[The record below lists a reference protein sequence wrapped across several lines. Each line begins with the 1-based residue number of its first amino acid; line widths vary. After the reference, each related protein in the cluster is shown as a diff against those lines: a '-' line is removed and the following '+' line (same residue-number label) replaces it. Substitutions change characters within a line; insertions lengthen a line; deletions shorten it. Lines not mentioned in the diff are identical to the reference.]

1 MAMSTMWIRNNMIFS
16 SNQSDR
22 QLTEAELKVKRS
34 LQKLSI
40 PDWYL
45 NKRSNPPKILSNIVP
60 VEFRQSSW
68 KKLGSRDSTIN
79 STSTNLSDSFS
90 WTEGCKNI
98 EPPNKPEMNTPPR
111 QQKSPEAKHRKSPTS
126 KSPTARKEQQSF
138 GTTIPEVRLL
148 SNSKTFPKMSPSRK
162 LENINIVLHPG
173 PPINISSHLEKAK
186 GTEKPRFR
194 GSASKKQPTDVA
206 SKNSNNDCSFR
217 NSDSTKRDETS
228 RKSPTNESKNSPR
241 SSKIAD
247 EDLITPKPR
256 ACFRTRAT
264 STPRFTP
271 ANLFSSTIIEES
283 PREKKSPSRSILEKS
298 SIFESNSSPSKAKK
312 RLENAR
318 RPKKLSESLLQKTS
332 MFEDLSRTGLSSDL
346 EMSRFGGS
354 HPIFEKNVSSIGS
367 IRSENNG
374 PALLTTRSSMV
385 RELVKKLETARTP
398 EKTPVP
404 TWKGRRSLP
413 EKMPDRFKT
422 PVPALRRTSL
432 GGRTANSDLESPFS
446 KFLVSKRKSVDLE
459 KVVKNKLAEE
469 HPRDKSDVRR
479 IIEIL
484 MEKLSKPSAPLHCED
499 AERNHNFV
507 RKVVNALEKGDPS
520 ILEEMTMGERSRED
534 SGSCSESVSLK
545 DTDSSSDYDLRSSS
559 FRSDKTFNHEFRT
572 SRKFSEAEEIPLE
585 EESVY
590 WIPVTRCKLPRTS
603 SLLSLTSR
611 LSSNGY
617 SPCISPIKS
626 DSESG
631 SLPWCSTFKRA
642 NALSRKLFKIDET
655 VVIDSGYS
663 DRSDQSPVRC
673 STADSTWSECTQ
685 IDSSTEIESIRS
697 KKSFRRRSILDNTYR
712 VRC

>member
-1 MAMSTMWIRNNMIFS
+1 MAMSTMWIRNNMIFC

-60 VEFRQSSW
+60 MEFRQSSW

-90 WTEGCKNI
+90 WIETSKNTKPAN
-98 EPPNKPEMNTPPR
+98 EPEINTPPR

-126 KSPTARKEQQSF
+126 KSPTTKKEQQSF
-138 GTTIPEVRLL
+138 DTTIPEVRLL

-186 GTEKPRFR
+186 SSEQSKFR
-194 GSASKKQPTDVA
+194 GSAPKKQPTDVA
-206 SKNSNNDCSFR
+206 RKNSNNNYSSR
-217 NSDSTKRDETS
+217 NNDSTKRDETS
-228 RKSPTNESKNSPR
+228 RKSPTNKSRNSPQP
-241 SSKIAD
+241 SKITD
-247 EDLITPKPR
+247 EHLITPKPR

-283 PREKKSPSRSILEKS
+283 PREKKAPSRSILEKS
-298 SIFESNSSPSKAKK
+298 SIFEGNSSSSKAEK

-318 RPKKLSESLLQKTS
+318 RPKRLSESLLQKTS

-346 EMSRFGGS
+346 ETSRFGGS
-354 HPIFEKNVSSIGS
+354 HPIFERNVSSI
-367 IRSENNG
+367 RSEKND
-374 PALLTTRSSMV
+374 PALSTTRSSMV
-385 RELVKKLETARTP
+385 RELVRKLETARTP
-398 EKTPVP
+398 EKTPQP
-404 TWKGRRSLP
+404 TSKGRRSLP
-413 EKMPDRFKT
+413 EKTPDRFKT
-422 PVPALRRTSL
+422 PVSALRRTSL
-432 GGRTANSDLESPFS
+432 GGRTTNLDLESPFS

-459 KVVKNKLAEE
+459 KVVKNKLAKEY
-469 HPRDKSDVRR
+469 PRDKSDVRR

-520 ILEEMTMGERSRED
+520 ILEELTMDERNHDD

-545 DTDSSSDYDLRSSS
+545 DTDSSSDCDLRSSS
-559 FRSDKTFNHEFRT
+559 LRSDKTFNHESRT
-572 SRKFSEAEEIPLE
+572 SRKSSEAEEIPLE

-590 WIPVTRCKLPRTS
+590 WIPVTRCKLPRSS

-611 LSSNGY
+611 LSSNGH

-631 SLPWCSTFKRA
+631 SVPWCSTFKRT

-673 STADSTWSECTQ
+673 STADSTWSEDTQ
-685 IDSSTEIESIRS
+685 IDSSTEIGSIRS
-697 KKSFRRRSILDNTYR
+697 KRSSRRRSILDNTYR
-712 VRC
+712 VHC